1 MWKGV
6 ADNKK
11 MKRLSKE
18 EIKTQFLNSMV
29 TDENLKFDDLNKEA
43 EEIQDP
49 EKAAEIIK
57 RYEDIIKTKNKGII
71 NVAYHQG
78 QVFKRFKEKEKF
90 AKLVSEL
97 GFHKT
102 TIIFKINVFKLC
114 KKYPKLLKSSIGL
127 GFFKNY
133 HKDIKSICEEYEKDF
148 PCCAFLFL
156 KLSLWRKSSL
166 QTHK

>member
-6 ADNKK
+6 TDNKK
-11 MKRLSKE
+11 AKRLSKE
-18 EIKTQFLNSMV
+18 EIKKKLLDSM
-29 TDENLKFDDLNKEA
+29 TIDEIVEFDDLNKEA
-43 EEIQDP
+43 EKIEDLG
-49 EKAAEIIK
+49 KAAEIIK

-97 GFHKT
+97 GIHKT
-102 TIIFKINVFKLC
+102 TIICKINVFKLC
-114 KKYPKLLKSSIGL
+114 KKYPKLLTSSIGL

-133 HKDIKSICEEYEKDF
+133 YKDIKAICEENEKDF
-148 PCCAFLFL
+148 
-156 KLSLWRKSSL
+156 
-166 QTHK
+166 

>member
-133 HKDIKSICEEYEKDF
+133 HKDIKAICEENEKDF
-148 PCCAFLFL
+148 QC
-156 KLSLWRKSSL
+156 
-166 QTHK
+166 

>member
-1 MWKGV
+1 MT
-6 ADNKK
+6 DKK
-11 MKRLSKE
+11 KAKRLSKE
-18 EIKTQFLNSMV
+18 KIKVKFVDSMIV
-29 TDENLKFDDLNKEA
+29 DETVEFDNLNKEA

-57 RYEDIIKTKNKGII
+57 RYEDIIKMKNKGII

-97 GFHKT
+97 GIHKT
-102 TIIFKINVFKLC
+102 TIIFRINVFKLC

-133 HKDIKSICEEYEKDF
+133 HKDIKAICEENEKDF
-148 PCCAFLFL
+148 QC
-156 KLSLWRKSSL
+156 
-166 QTHK
+166 